1 MTEKIRVLVADDSD
15 DTRELVMQMISL
27 TDSLDLVGEAR
38 SGLEVLEML
47 KNGLPD
53 VVLMDINMPGLNG
66 LETTERISKLYPTLL
81 VVIMSVQGETEYLRK
96 AMISGAREYL
106 IKPFNMEVMEE
117 TIKSAFGL
125 EKDRRQAYQASQD
138 QLNMEG
144 KSRVITFFSSK
155 GGVGK
160 SVLALNSALTLVR
173 SGEGKTVLVDLDLQ
187 FGDIGILGNLSP
199 VRTLSDAADDN
210 VLSDPELLKGY
221 LQNID
226 GVDVLMAPKKPE
238 MAEYITEQQVQTVL
252 NTLRKMYKNI
262 IVDTAVNFSEIN
274 LGVLD
279 FSDRIFWV
287 STLDLLSLKNTRL
300 GLDVIHSLHHME
312 KVSLIINRFE
322 KTTGIS
328 PSDVEKV
335 LGYKPVAYLPEEER
349 LMVDSINQGIPMATD
364 KKYRATKFYKALEAM
379 VKGWD
384 AL

>member
-1 MTEKIRVLVADDSD
+1 
-15 DTRELVMQMISL
+15 MQMISL